1 MDKRE
6 KLKLLA
12 KKRQESI
19 IENRKQMTKESPV
32 QQNKKQEMLKKEAL
46 ELLEQKQAKEAG
58 VDYERIKNRNYSIQ
72 DVERWNSKQKVK
84 DDGFT
89 DFIQVA
95 AKSYDKKIRN
105 LQVKQEKYL
114 ESLQNTELHH
124 IPSQEA
130 LANLSNSVKESKN
143 KKRKEDESADVT
155 FINNR
160 NMHFN
165 KKLARSYDKFTKEIR
180 DNLERGTAL

>member
-19 IENRKQMTKESPV
+19 IENRKQMTKEAPV

-58 VDYERIKNRNYSIQ
+58 VDYDRIKNRNYSIQ
-72 DVERWNSKQKVK
+72 DVERWNSKQKLK

-89 DFIQVA
+89 DFIQIA

-105 LQVKQEKYL
+105 LQVKQDMC
-114 ESLQNTELHH
+114 T
-124 IPSQEA
+124 
-130 LANLSNSVKESKN
+130 
-143 KKRKEDESADVT
+143 
-155 FINNR
+155 
-160 NMHFN
+160 
-165 KKLARSYDKFTKEIR
+165 
-180 DNLERGTAL
+180 